1 MSQTTQQP
9 DLQALQR
16 RTVRVL
22 TAGQVF
28 SGFGLGSTLSIGS
41 LLALELSGTTAWA
54 GAAATFS
61 TLGAAAWAIPL
72 ARRAYARGRRVALA
86 TGAAIAI
93 TGASLI
99 ITATALKFFPL
110 LLVALFLLGA
120 GSATGLQARF
130 AATDLPANK
139 STARDLSIV
148 VWATTVGAV
157 VGPNLF
163 GPGEI
168 LGAWLGLPEM
178 TGPFFITI
186 LSQITA
192 TCIFWFGLRPDPLQT
207 AQKLGD
213 AKAAKPKLSIGT
225 AIQTL
230 REHPVAAYAVATIA
244 LSHMV
249 MVSVMSMTPA
259 HLEQHGASL
268 AVVGFTI
275 SIHIG
280 GMYAFSP
287 IFGWLADKFGK
298 IKTVLIG
305 QTIYV
310 AALLFAGIGMENEQ
324 SVLLG
329 LFLLG
334 LGWSASTVSAS
345 ALLSSSLPAEQKTN
359 VQGMSDSLMNLS
371 GALGGA
377 VAGSIMAALMFVGLN
392 LSAMAP
398 VSLILIFTG
407 LTLLRGRRESRSKNT
422 TELEN
427 PTTPYM

>member
-9 DLQALQR
+9 DLQAIQR
-16 RTVRVL
+16 KTVRVL

-61 TLGAAAWAIPL
+61 TLGAATWAIPL

-213 AKAAKPKLSIGT
+213 AKAAKTKLSIGT

-407 LTLLRGRRESRSKNT
+407 LTLLRGRRENASKT
-422 TELEN
+422 ATEIEN